1 MATKKNKANQL
12 TKREG
17 DRKRMRRGRRDEG
30 SVSERDC
37 EKDAASVKTSK
48 RNATMNSFWNVVC
61 HASNYC
67 YATPPNRSPFPSR
80 PFLAVSLSLCI
91 LPYTLLAFFDS
102 KAKQSKGK
110 GGMAELEKSEEDT
123 GRDWRRVLASL
134 GFGLNRKSQEMQLLA
149 DLAVSYPN
157 EDGERGRGGIKGKQL
172 PQGCARI
179 R

>member
-1 MATKKNKANQL
+1 MVTKKTRQTNWRKEKE
-12 TKREG
+12 TEKEWEG
-17 DRKRMRRGRRDEG
+17 DEW

-48 RNATMNSFWNVVC
+48 HNATMNSFWNVVC

-80 PFLAVSLSLCI
+80 PFIAVSLSLCI
-91 LPYTLLAFFDS
+91 LPHTLLAFFDS

-110 GGMAELEKSEEDT
+110 GGMAELEKSE

-157 EDGERGRGGIKGKQL
+157 EDRERRGMKGKQL